1 MIRRPPRSTLFPY
14 TTLFRSHKLQG
25 DVALK
30 VGDKGGALAA
40 YRGALELDPGYVQ
53 VWVDLGRLHEEREE
67 WREGQE
73 AYERALEGLPTFSD
87 ANLALADLFRRSG
100 RGAHAGPRPP
110 PAPGRGPPHP
120 PAPPALG

>member
-53 VWVDLGRLHEEREE
+53 VWVDLGRLHEERERSE
-67 WREGQE
+67 EHTSELQSL
-73 AYERALEGLPTFSD
+73 AYLVCRLLLEKKKEY
-87 ANLALADLFRRSG
+87 RSC
-100 RGAHAGPRPP
+100 H
-110 PAPGRGPPHP
+110 HI
-120 PAPPALG
+120 

>member
-67 WREGQE
+67 WREGPE
-73 AYERALEGLPTFSD
+73 ADERGRQGLPPPPD
-87 ANLALADLFRRSG
+87 AD
-100 RGAHAGPRPP
+100 PP
-110 PAPGRGPPHP
+110 PAGPLRRPGE
-120 PAPPALG
+120 APPAVPRRPPTPG